1 MHIPIHISFLYI
13 AGKLKVTF
21 VTDFLKVE
29 YLRKHGLAAILEG
42 YCYQD
47 IKDRDRETL
56 KPLISYVFNANKQL
70 AKFKDAFSNYLYPKG
85 KLLFSFL
92 LCTLI

>member
-1 MHIPIHISFLYI
+1 MHTPIHILLYI

-42 YCYQD
+42 YCYKD
-47 IKDRDRETL
+47 IKDPETL

-70 AKFKDAFSNYLYPKG
+70 AKFKDAFDNYLYQKG

-92 LCTLI
+92 SF